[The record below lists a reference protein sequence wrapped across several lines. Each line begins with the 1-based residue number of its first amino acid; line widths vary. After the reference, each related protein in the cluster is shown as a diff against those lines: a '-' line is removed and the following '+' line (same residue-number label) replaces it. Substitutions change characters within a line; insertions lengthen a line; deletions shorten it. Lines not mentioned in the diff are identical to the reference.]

1 MPLLCGTGLTGFSVK
16 EIGGKKGNQP
26 LECLSSQE
34 SI

>member
-1 MPLLCGTGLTGFSVK
+1 MPSSSGTGLTGFSGR
-16 EIGGKKGNQP
+16 EIGGKKSNQT